1 MSGNSASCRPE
12 VSHPAAVTT
21 KTDGSGGDAGPAVD
35 ITLADASWSELVP
48 SYHMKVTAAVRA
60 ALVAAPEVSS
70 EVSPEGVSEGVSGG
84 ISGGMSGEMPALE
97 VSVRLTDDAEVR
109 VLNRTYRGKD
119 KATNILSFPSC
130 AADDLPVA
138 VAHAA
143 KGGPPVLMGDLVLAS
158 GVLAREAEAMGK
170 TPEDHLGHLVVHG
183 VLHLLGYDHMD
194 DVEAERM
201 EALEVR
207 VLGTLGIV
215 NPYEGSRTA

>member
-48 SYHMKVTAAVRA
+48 SYHMKVTAAVLA

-70 EVSPEGVSEGVSGG
+70 EGVSGG
-84 ISGGMSGEMPALE
+84 ISGEMPALE

-138 VAHAA
+138 VDHAA

-207 VLGTLGIV
+207 VLGTLGIG
-215 NPYEGSRTA
+215 NPYEGSRMA

>member
-48 SYHMKVTAAVRA
+48 SYHMKVTAAVLA
-60 ALVAAPEVSS
+60 ALVAAPEVSP
-70 EVSPEGVSEGVSGG
+70 EGVSGGVSEGV
-84 ISGGMSGEMPALE
+84 SGEMPALE

-109 VLNRTYRGKD
+109 MLNRTYRGKD

-207 VLGTLGIV
+207 VLGTLGIG
-215 NPYEGSRTA
+215 NPYEGSRMA

>member
-21 KTDGSGGDAGPAVD
+21 KTDGSGGDAGSAID

-60 ALVAAPEVSS
+60 ALVAAPEVS
-70 EVSPEGVSEGVSGG
+70 PEGVSGG
-84 ISGGMSGEMPALE
+84 VSGEMPALE